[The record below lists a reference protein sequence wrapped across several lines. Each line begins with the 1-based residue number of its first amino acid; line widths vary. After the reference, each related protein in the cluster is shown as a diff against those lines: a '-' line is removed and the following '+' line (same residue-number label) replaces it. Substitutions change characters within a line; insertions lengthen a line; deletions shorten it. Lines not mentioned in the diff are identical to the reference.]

1 MRIYKAAFVANLRQA
16 IEDSGKTQAAIAAA
30 AEVTE
35 SMISD
40 YMKGR
45 FTPRPITIIKLA
57 KALNVEALW
66 LSGEVEHTP
75 ILKHTDLPKN
85 INRQLL
91 IRLLDGFAESLTSL
105 LEIDKKLVDD
115 YIILLVAI
123 SRLKYEGLVKIT
135 EYAKDLN
142 KIPEYS
148 ISFVDGEISKEN

>member
-75 ILKHTDLPKN
+75 ILKNTDLPKN
-85 INRQLL
+85 IDRQLL

>member
-91 IRLLDGFAESLTSL
+91 IHLLDGFAESLTSL

>member
-75 ILKHTDLPKN
+75 ILKNTDLPKN

-91 IRLLDGFAESLTSL
+91 IHLLDGFAESLTSL

-123 SRLKYEGLVKIT
+123 SRLKYEGLVKTT

>member
-66 LSGEVEHTP
+66 LSGEVELTP
-75 ILKHTDLPKN
+75 ILKNTDLPKN

-91 IRLLDGFAESLTSL
+91 IHLLDGFAESLTSL

-123 SRLKYEGLVKIT
+123 SRLKYEGLVKTT

>member
-45 FTPRPITIIKLA
+45 FTPRPSTIIKLA

-75 ILKHTDLPKN
+75 ILKNTDLPKN

-91 IRLLDGFAESLTSL
+91 IHLLDGFAENLTSL

-148 ISFVDGEISKEN
+148 ISFVDGEISKEK

>member
-91 IRLLDGFAESLTSL
+91 IHLLDGFAESLTSL

-123 SRLKYEGLVKIT
+123 SKLKYEGLVKIT

>member
-75 ILKHTDLPKN
+75 ILKNTDLPKN

-91 IRLLDGFAESLTSL
+91 IHLLDGFAESLTSL

>member
-123 SRLKYEGLVKIT
+123 SKLKYEGLVKIT

>member
-75 ILKHTDLPKN
+75 ILKNTDLPKN

-91 IRLLDGFAESLTSL
+91 IHLLDGFAESLTSL

-142 KIPEYS
+142 KIPEYT